1 MFLRLVN
8 CNIQFAKLAII
19 LECKGINRLFNNI
32 YMYGAFLPDVLQEVA
47 FRIAKGALLACK
59 TWPFAMQ
66 KTAFWK
72 GVDCQGV
79 TRWIMTK
86 AVFVV
91 FYRPKVAGT
100 ALKQY
105 ICNASAEVAGMHG
118 AGA

>member
-1 MFLRLVN
+1 
-8 CNIQFAKLAII
+8 
-19 LECKGINRLFNNI
+19 
-32 YMYGAFLPDVLQEVA
+32 MYIGFLPHALQEVT
-47 FRIAKGALLACK
+47 FRLPKSHLLYAKRPC
-59 TWPFAMQ
+59 FAMQ

-79 TRWIMTK
+79 TRRMMTK

-105 ICNASAEVAGMHG
+105 ICNASAAVAGMHG

>member
-1 MFLRLVN
+1 
-8 CNIQFAKLAII
+8 
-19 LECKGINRLFNNI
+19 
-32 YMYGAFLPDVLQEVA
+32 MYIVSLPHALQEVV
-47 FRIAKGALLACK
+47 FC
-59 TWPFAMQ
+59 
-66 KTAFWK
+66 K

-79 TRWIMTK
+79 TRRIMTK

-105 ICNASAEVAGMHG
+105 ICNASAAVAGMHG

>member
-1 MFLRLVN
+1 
-8 CNIQFAKLAII
+8 
-19 LECKGINRLFNNI
+19 
-32 YMYGAFLPDVLQEVA
+32 MYIVSLPHALQEAV
-47 FRIAKGALLACK
+47 FRLPKGHLLQRKIPC
-59 TWPFAMQ
+59 FAMQ

-79 TRWIMTK
+79 TRRMMTK

-105 ICNASAEVAGMHG
+105 ICNASAAVAGMHG

>member
-1 MFLRLVN
+1 
-8 CNIQFAKLAII
+8 
-19 LECKGINRLFNNI
+19 
-32 YMYGAFLPDVLQEVA
+32 MYIVSLPHALQEVV
-47 FRIAKGALLACK
+47 FCIAKGALLACK

-66 KTAFWK
+66 KTTFWK

-79 TRWIMTK
+79 TRRIMTK

-105 ICNASAEVAGMHG
+105 ICNASAAVAGMHG